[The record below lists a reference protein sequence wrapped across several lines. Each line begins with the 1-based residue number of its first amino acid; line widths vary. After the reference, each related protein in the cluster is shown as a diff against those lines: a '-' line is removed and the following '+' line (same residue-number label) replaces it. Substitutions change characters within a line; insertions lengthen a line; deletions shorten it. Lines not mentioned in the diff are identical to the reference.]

1 MDVSTALRVGMATAR
16 IKSIPELSKRTGI
29 PQATLYKRVKEPS
42 TMSLAELREI
52 VRTCHMSRDLIAAI
66 VEGGGR

>member
-42 TMSLAELREI
+42 TMSLAEFREI
-52 VRTCHMSRDLIAAI
+52 VRTTRMSDELILIIAK
-66 VEGGGR
+66 EKK

>member
-1 MDVSTALRVGMATAR
+1 MDASTALRVGMATAR

-42 TMSLAELREI
+42 TMSLAEFREI
-52 VRTCHMSRDLIAAI
+52 VRTTRMSDELILIIAK
-66 VEGGGR
+66 EKK